1 MNNTEHH
8 RHQCEVRWM
17 LTQRQQRDA
26 EWLDSHMDG
35 IAKRRGAEAA
45 QALRSDCRAQ
55 WVAGNRGAW
64 GDWR

>member
-8 RHQCEVRWM
+8 RHQCECRW
-17 LTQRQQRDA
+17 LLAQRQQRDA
-26 EWLDSHMDG
+26 EWLDVHMAA
-35 IAKRRGAEAA
+35 IAKRRGVEAA
-45 QALRSDCRAQ
+45 QALRADCRAQ